1 MKLPKS
7 INILSQIYEV
17 ESVPD
22 VIIDENRNML
32 YGRCLFEESRILIY
46 NYNSTQAFKTLLHEI
61 IHAICRDLNLYDA
74 EHNEKFIDTLATG
87 LTDTLIR
94 NDLIKIKESKK

>member
-7 INILSQIYEV
+7 INILSQVYEV
-17 ESVPD
+17 ESVSD

-32 YGRCLFEESRILIY
+32 YGRCLVEESRILIY
-46 NYNSTQAFKTLLHEI
+46 NYNYTEAFKTLLHEI